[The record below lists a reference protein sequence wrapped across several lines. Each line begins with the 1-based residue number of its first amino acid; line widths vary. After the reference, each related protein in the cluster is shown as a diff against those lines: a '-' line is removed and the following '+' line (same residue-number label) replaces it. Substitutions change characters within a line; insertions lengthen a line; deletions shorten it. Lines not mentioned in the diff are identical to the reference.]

1 MLLDKSGVFSE
12 SIISVTHF
20 SDWMKGDGKFAER
33 TTMNLSTEIL
43 CVVLTT
49 IIGLVM
55 VPYYIDR
62 LGIAAYAVVPLAT
75 SVSSYMIIIANS
87 FSNAINRFFVQAL
100 RKGDRDVELM
110 TYSTSLR
117 LMVLIAAIL
126 MPITAVVSYFTPD
139 IFNVPEGSYTSV
151 RILFLCEFWSSIFL
165 NFGTCFNNALVA
177 YNKTYVI
184 NTIRSSYLALQILT
198 VVVLFAVFVP
208 SLEQIGY
215 AYMVGITL
223 YVVASYIVMKREF
236 PELHYVADAV
246 NNSHMKEIGALA
258 FWSAVVRIGNL
269 LFLQASL
276 ILTNLYLGAETEGGF
291 SLVVSMVSMVGTA
304 CNAVT
309 NIFYPFYHKFYADKD
324 RSSFIGIAVLGIRT
338 LSLVVAMPLA
348 YVCIFSPEV
357 FTFWVGGEYVYL
369 KNTVWVMFFLLI
381 FYATVGVIETI
392 PTILLKVKEAAIIT
406 LILGLLNIVLAVI
419 LLSFTDLGILGVAAA
434 YTISMFLRNGIIF
447 PIFISK
453 SLRCS
458 LTKFINPMFGG
469 FIVFLV
475 GLGYCYV
482 FSLFWDV
489 QGTIVSVLVSFIVM
503 FAIFF
508 YLAIRFGLT
517 RKEKSMLEEAMP
529 KRLSLAFGKI
539 FCD

>member
-1 MLLDKSGVFSE
+1 
-12 SIISVTHF
+12 
-20 SDWMKGDGKFAER
+20 MKGDGKFAER
-33 TTMNLSTEIL
+33 TTLNLSTEIM

-62 LGIAAYAVVPLAT
+62 LGMAAYAVVPLAV

-100 RKGDRDVELM
+100 RNGDRDVEIR

-117 LMVLIAAIL
+117 LMFLISAVLL
-126 MPITAVVSYFTPD
+126 PFTAVISYFTPD
-139 IFNVPEGSYTSV
+139 MFNVPSGEYDSV

-165 NFGTCFNNALVA
+165 NFGTCFNNSLIA

-223 YVVASYIVMKREF
+223 YVVASYAVMKREF
-236 PELHYVADAV
+236 PELRYKAGAV
-246 NNSHMKEIGALA
+246 DRSHMREIGALA
-258 FWSAVVRIGNL
+258 LWSAVVRVGNL

-276 ILTNLYLGAETEGGF
+276 ILTNLFLGAETEGGF

-309 NIFYPFYHKFYADKD
+309 NIFYPFYHKFYADRD
-324 RSSFIGIAVLGIRT
+324 RQSFIGIAVLGIRT
-338 LSLVVAMPLA
+338 MSLAVAMPLA

-369 KNTVWVMFFLLI
+369 RDTVWVMFVLLT

-392 PTILLKVKEAAIIT
+392 PTILLKVREAAKIT
-406 LILGLLNIVLAVI
+406 VALGILNIVLALI
-419 LLSFTDLGILGVAAA
+419 FLNTTDWGILGVAAA
-434 YTISMFLRNGIIF
+434 YAISMFIRNGIVF
-447 PIFISK
+447 
-453 SLRCS
+453 
-458 LTKFINPMFGG
+458 PMFVSHCVNCSPFEFIKPMFRG
-469 FIVFLV
+469 FAAFLL

-489 QGTIVSVLVSFIVM
+489 QGTIPSVLLSFAVM
-503 FAIFF
+503 FAVFF

-517 RKEKSMLEEAMP
+517 KKEKFMLEEAMP
-529 KRLSLAFGKI
+529 RRLSSVFGKI